1 VTTDGDIV
9 DVVVRDGAAADVG
22 QHVQQR
28 SLSRLRRHLH
38 LLGVDAIKPFLLF
51 VNAKLGLCS
60 YHVFPP

>member
-1 VTTDGDIV
+1 MTADGDII

-38 LLGVDAIKPFLLF
+38 LLGVGAIKTFLLF
-51 VNAKLGLCS
+51 VNAKLGFCS
-60 YHVFPP
+60 CRVFPP